1 MANLNRNNSVQCEEF
16 IRDLVASRESQ
27 ILDLVGQWQQR
38 SQCSII
44 NDTQNLTLLISNLH
58 DKFGHYATDQ
68 RDRVYVKEMT
78 TSQHPDIQDGSA
90 FYQTCGNWH
99 VDFNAVF
106 GNDGGVGDI
115 KDGGQ
120 VVDYISLRQ
129 KQQEDW
135 ACGCLRDGLQV
146 LDSVKDLMGDERKK
160 AKESSLKYFKQAIEL
175 QPHNMYAKIVFGN
188 TLNGVSRY
196 DDAIVQFEQVL
207 HSMLHDNVDRI
218 KRLDANNVDSTQS
231 LTQGT
236 DKVQSDDINMDEDQF
251 YNVHN
256 VFEFYSKSVQ
266 GSQRKE
272 AYMETAKYKDLQQK
286 YQEYAKLH
294 PIRQVTRR
302 PPPQQ
307 RQYNQQPRRY
317 DSNGHLR
324 QDQDVRE
331 DRARSHGLPPPQSH
345 YYRDAQYRDSR
356 QYYDDYYRYP
366 EDYKR
371 GGYHHPRDSYESQY
385 RRHEDHY
392 YGQAASQQYHQHQR
406 MEDDRQVDRLRGR
419 PAEPQ
424 IKDRGGE
431 QPRADSRSKVSY
443 DEVANMQS
451 PSYPQ
456 QPHHEDQRPPQH
468 QQQASGSRY
477 DPTEDMANFQHPRRQ
492 SNGYQYS
499 RPHGNYRDY
508 YQSQHSSS
516 SSSYNQYNR
525 DRR

>member
-16 IRDLVASRESQ
+16 IRDFVASRESQ
-27 ILDLVGQWQQR
+27 ILDIVGQWQQR
-38 SQCSII
+38 SQSSII
-44 NDTQNLTLLISNLH
+44 DDPSNLTLIISNLH

-90 FYQTCGNWH
+90 FYRACGNWH
-99 VDFNAVF
+99 VDFNAVL
-106 GNDGGVGDI
+106 GKDGDVGDI
-115 KDGGQ
+115 KDDDQ
-120 VVDYISLRQ
+120 VVDYVSLRQ

-135 ACGCLRDGLQV
+135 ACGCLRDGLLV

-160 AKESSLKYFKQAIEL
+160 AKESSIKYFKQAIEL

-218 KRLDANNVDSTQS
+218 QRLDANSVGSITQS
-231 LTQGT
+231 LQQGA
-236 DKVQSDDINMDEDQF
+236 DKMQSDDSNMDEDQF

-256 VFEFYSKSVQ
+256 VYEFYNKSVQ

-272 AYMETAKYKDLQQK
+272 AYMETAKYKDLKQK

-294 PIRQVTRR
+294 PIRQFVRK

-307 RQYNQQPRRY
+307 RQSNQQPRRY

-324 QDQDVRE
+324 QDLDVRE
-331 DRARSHGLPPPQSH
+331 DRGRHQGSPPQNN
-345 YYRDAQYRDSR
+345 YYRDAHYRDSR

-366 EDYKR
+366 EDYQR
-371 GGYHHPRDSYESQY
+371 SGYQHPRDAYESQY
-385 RRHEDHY
+385 RSYEDHH
-392 YGQAASQQYHQHQR
+392 YGQTASQQYHQQQR
-406 MEDDRQVDRLRGR
+406 VEDDRQVDRVRGR
-419 PAEPQ
+419 PTESQ
-424 IKDRGGE
+424 SKHRGGE
-431 QPRADSRSKVSY
+431 QPRGESRSRISY
-443 DEVANMQS
+443 DEVADKQ
-451 PSYPQ
+451 PPPYPQ
-456 QPHHEDQRPPQH
+456 QPPHEDQRPPPH

-477 DPTEDMANFQHPRRQ
+477 DPTEDMANFQHRPRRQ

-499 RPHGNYRDY
+499 RPHGKYRDY

-516 SSSYNQYNR
+516 SSYNQYNR